1 MWPSHLTFSA
11 HLFLGRPYSPSL
23 ATPLSGQAI
32 MVAAGCIEPLRALL
46 ELKPGSF
53 RKKLEPNA
61 ALKPKSTWLDEK
73 TIEVSERGRD
83 VARRSERGR
92 DVAHR
97 DVARR
102 LAPCSVASPICEDL
116 LTLSS

>member
-1 MWPSHLTFSA
+1 
-11 HLFLGRPYSPSL
+11 
-23 ATPLSGQAI
+23 

-83 VARRSERGR
+83 VVRRSERGRDVARRSERGRGVARRSERGRDVARRSERGR